1 MLGIL
6 FYSNK
11 CEFCRDLMK
20 VIQNEDLINLFQFSC
35 VDEMTPEKITSIG
48 LRVVPTLFIRNQQHS
63 QMYESKDALNW
74 IKNFIIN
81 RREHYMQMA
90 ENHRKLIMVN
100 NIKNRMIDGLNSYK
114 QMESEGISDQYAY
127 YSEKDLTTD
136 IDLAQPKSFLPV
148 GRDDEYGIITLQSD
162 NDNKKMK
169 EQEQKQ
175 KINQLLAS
183 RKVDEN
189 NIKSNMERGQIEA
202 VIDATMG
209 IK

>member
-1 MLGIL
+1 
-6 FYSNK
+6 
-11 CEFCRDLMK
+11 MK

>member
-11 CEFCRDLMK
+11 CDFCRDLMK

-35 VDEMTPEKITSIG
+35 VDDMTPEKITGLG
-48 LRVVPTLFIRNQQHS
+48 LRVVPTIIIRNQTQS

-74 IKNFIIN
+74 VKNFIIN
-81 RREHYMQMA
+81 RREHYIQMA

-114 QMESEGISDQYAY
+114 QMETEGISDQYAY
-127 YSEKDLTTD
+127 YSEKDIKTD

-148 GRDDEYGIITLQSD
+148 GKDEEYNIITLQSD
-162 NDNKKMK
+162 TDNKKIK

-183 RKVDEN
+183 RKADESV
-189 NIKSNMERGQIEA
+189 IKTNMERGQIEA
-202 VIDATMG
+202 VLDATMG